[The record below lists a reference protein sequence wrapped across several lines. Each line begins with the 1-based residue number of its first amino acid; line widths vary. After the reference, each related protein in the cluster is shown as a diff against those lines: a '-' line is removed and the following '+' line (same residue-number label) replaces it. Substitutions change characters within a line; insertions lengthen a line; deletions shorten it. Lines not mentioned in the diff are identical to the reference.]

1 MKLFLT
7 INIHYFIHS
16 NTSLI
21 YESVNTLKILFFDI
35 FSQMYNVFKV
45 NREIF
50 SSKDYFYARLGW
62 YL

>member
-7 INIHYFIHS
+7 INIQYFIHS

-35 FSQMYNVFKV
+35 FSQMCNITYL
-45 NREIF
+45 RLIER
-50 SSKDYFYARLGW
+50 YFLRKITFMLA
-62 YL
+62 